1 MYSIY
6 HIEGKK
12 IGCSDDVDFRV
23 KSQGYNQYSILEQ
36 HSDIY
41 VASDREIV
49 LQKQYGYKVDR
60 RPYWQTVGLCS
71 KAGKIGGKIGGK
83 INKENKIGLFGMT
96 DIAKHKA
103 AVKGGKI
110 TAAKFSI
117 PVLVFEYNTNK
128 FIGEFD
134 SQLAAAKHL
143 DLFSTH
149 IVRVLKGKQKHT
161 GGYTFKYKQEVNDRF
176 R

>member
-6 HIEGKK
+6 HIPGIK
-12 IGCSDDVDFRV
+12 IGCSTQFEKRI
-23 KSQGYNQYSILEQ
+23 KEQGYNNFEILEE
-36 HSDIY
+36 HIDIY
-41 VASDREIV
+41 TASDREQE

-96 DIAKHKA
+96 HTAKHKA

-117 PVLVFEYNTNK
+117 PVVVFEYNTNK

-134 SQLAAAKHL
+134 SQLAAATNL
-143 DLFSTH
+143 NLFSTH

-161 GGYTFKYKQEVNDRF
+161 GGYTFKYKQ
-176 R
+176 

>member
-12 IGCSDDVDFRV
+12 IGWSDDVEFRV
-23 KSQGYNQYSILEQ
+23 KSQGYNQYSILEE
-36 HSDIY
+36 HIDIY
-41 VASDREIV
+41 VASDREIE

-83 INKENKIGLFGMT
+83 INKENKTGLFGMT
-96 DIAKHKA
+96 DTAKHKA
-103 AVKGGKI
+103 NVKGGKI
-110 TAAKFSI
+110 TAAKLSI
-117 PVLVFEYNTNK
+117 PVLAFEYSTNK
-128 FIGEFD
+128 FIGEFN
-134 SQLAAAKHL
+134 SQLAAAKYL

-149 IVRVLKGKQKHT
+149 IVRVLKGKQRHT
-161 GGYTFKYKQEVNDRF
+161 GGYTFKYKQQ
-176 R
+176 

>member
-12 IGCSDDVDFRV
+12 IGCSDDVEFRV
-23 KSQGYNQYSILEQ
+23 KSQGYNQYSILEE

-41 VASDREIV
+41 IASKRELQ
-49 LQKQYGYKVDR
+49 LQKEYGYKVDR

-83 INKENKIGLFGMT
+83 INKENKTGLFGMT
-96 DIAKHKA
+96 DTAKHKA
-103 AVKGGKI
+103 TVKGGKI
-110 TAAKFSI
+110 TAAKLSI
-117 PVLVFEYNTNK
+117 PIVVFEYNTNK

-134 SQLAAAKHL
+134 SQLAAAKYL

-149 IVRVLKGKQKHT
+149 IVRVLKGKQKQT
-161 GGYTFKYKQEVNDRF
+161 AGYTFKYKQQ
-176 R
+176 